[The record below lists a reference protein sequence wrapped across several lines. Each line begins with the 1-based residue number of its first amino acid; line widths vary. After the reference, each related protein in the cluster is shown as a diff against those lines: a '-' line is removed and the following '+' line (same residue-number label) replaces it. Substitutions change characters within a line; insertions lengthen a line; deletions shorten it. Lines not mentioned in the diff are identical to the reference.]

1 MRKRIYVGNLSNGT
15 TEDQLRSLFGQVGKV
30 DFVRIMRD
38 RTAWPSIV
46 AFVEMSVDDAKKA
59 IAQFNGKELNGRTL
73 TVNDPTDL
81 TSWLWQEKRAA

>member
-1 MRKRIYVGNLSNGT
+1 MRKRIYVGNLSYGT

-30 DFVRIMRD
+30 DFVRITRD
-38 RTAWPSIV
+38 RRVWPSFV
-46 AFVEMSVDDAKKA
+46 AFVEMSDDDAKKA
-59 IAQFNGKELNGRTL
+59 IAQFNGKELNGRRL